1 MEIIKA
7 ADGTQFNSVRGWY
20 SYIDTNGQLYR
31 VDYMGDDKGF
41 NILPPQP
48 QPVAL
53 SVREVKT
60 MMGQK
65 WHINNFTLNDKTISE
80 TIKS

>member
-7 ADGTQFNSVRGWY
+7 ADGTQYNSVRGWY

-53 SVREVKT
+53 PARVIQA
-60 MMGQK
+60 MMAK
-65 WHINNFTLNDKTISE
+65 SDTFTI
-80 TIKS
+80 